1 MHIVDVASRIVSSKQ
16 RRYSFISVAE
26 LESRKSRS
34 FKHGVL
40 TGDSNARLNRKST
53 HGVYGAWED
62 ASPPKEDY
70 HVP

>member
-1 MHIVDVASRIVSSKQ
+1 MHIVDVASRIVSSKPYH
-16 RRYSFISVAE
+16 YSFIGVAE
-26 LESRKSRS
+26 LMSRKSRS
-34 FKHGVL
+34 FKYGIL
-40 TGDSNARLNRKST
+40 TGGSDARSNRKST